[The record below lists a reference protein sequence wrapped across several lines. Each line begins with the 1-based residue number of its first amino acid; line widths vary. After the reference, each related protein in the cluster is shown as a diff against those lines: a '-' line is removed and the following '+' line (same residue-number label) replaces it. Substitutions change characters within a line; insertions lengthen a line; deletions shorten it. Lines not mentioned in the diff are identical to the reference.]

1 LAYHIATTYGPE
13 AAIRDRYLETY
24 APDEDPVSTLG
35 AIAKWMDDKENNSV
49 LKPISKEKEVIS
61 KKVEEVSMK

>member
-1 LAYHIATTYGPE
+1 MNWLTTSLLPT
-13 AAIRDRYLETY
+13 AQKRRYLETY